1 MHSPIGASIPPA
13 LLSAAA
19 PQTPL
24 REHRSANAAAVW
36 AAALPRQ
43 SLRTFYS
50 AETLLQS
57 RASGHLI
64 CHPASKPRL
73 ILHRG
78 NFPPDSGTRPSHSAL
93 PAGTFA
99 FGSGT
104 SLRHERCRYQSHATQ
119 QHALHQHAPTDGRPP
134 DTAAPPCDRQG
145 RECPLG
151 ASVRPRPH
159 APRCRAHAKPR
170 GNGAA
175 PCCR

>member
-19 PQTPL
+19 PRTPL
-24 REHRSANAAAVW
+24 HERRSTVW
-36 AAALPRQ
+36 AAALPPAKPPHILLSRD
-43 SLRTFYS
+43 SLSESGIRPSYLPSCLKAS
-50 AETLLQS
+50 AHS
-57 RASGHLI
+57 A
-64 CHPASKPRL
+64 
-73 ILHRG
+73 RG

-93 PAGTFA
+93 PVGTFA

-104 SLRHERCRYQSHATQ
+104 SLRHERCRYRSHATQ
-119 QHALHQHAPTDGRPP
+119 QHAPHQHAPTDGRPP

>member
-24 REHRSANAAAVW
+24 RKRRRSLGSRPAPAKPPHILLSRDSPSESGIRPSY
-36 AAALPRQ
+36 LP
-43 SLRTFYS
+43 SCLKAS
-50 AETLLQS
+50 AHS
-57 RASGHLI
+57 A
-64 CHPASKPRL
+64 PRD
-73 ILHRG
+73 
-78 NFPPDSGTRPSHSAL
+78 FPPGSGTRPSHSAL

-104 SLRHERCRYQSHATQ
+104 SLRHERCRYRSHATQ

-151 ASVRPRPH
+151 ASIRPRPH